1 MASHTGHTPLTE
13 TADNNNGEIFFNQP
27 KSLKRAL
34 DRYVRQRNTFIA
46 TTVLLFVVC
55 VVLLVCFI
63 VLKPSGGES
72 DGDDSPMDGFCNSPA
87 CISKA
92 AGKSRVA
99 FTRKVDL

>member
-63 VLKPSGGES
+63 LLKPS
-72 DGDDSPMDGFCNSPA
+72 DGDDSPVDGFCNSPA

-92 AGKSRVA
+92 AGRSHVA

>member
-1 MASHTGHTPLTE
+1 MASHTGHTPLAE

-34 DRYVRQRNTFIA
+34 DRYVRQRNTFLA

-55 VVLLVCFI
+55 VVLLVCFV
-63 VLKPSGGES
+63 VLKS
-72 DGDDSPMDGFCNSPA
+72 DDSDYVSTVDRFCNSPA

-92 AGKSRVA
+92 AGRPGVA
-99 FTRKVDL
+99 FTRKN